1 MKSKTVISL
10 LSTFLTFSFVASA
23 QGHEAVT
30 GKASVYSDAYH
41 GKKTASGEVY
51 DKNGLTAA
59 SNHFPLGSRVH
70 VRHMQNGK
78 HVVVRINDIQAKSNK
93 HVLDLSRG
101 AAAKLGVS
109 TGHVPVE
116 AKLVDEKENHP

>member
-1 MKSKTVISL
+1 MKRKGLISL
-10 LSTFLTFSFVASA
+10 LSVIVTVCCMASA

-41 GKKTASGEVY
+41 GKKTATGEVY

-116 AKLVDEKENHP
+116 AKLIDKKEKQP